1 MEIKD
6 ISLTID
12 PGMPVWPGD
21 DPVELFR
28 KQKIEDGKNANVSFL
43 SLSVH
48 TGSHIDAPF
57 HFLQDGTTVDKI
69 PMELLIGETQVVN
82 IPKSA
87 NWIDAQI
94 LENAGIQTGIS
105 RVLFKTS
112 NSEYWQRNEKD
123 FKKEFVAITDDG
135 AKWIVDH
142 GIKTIGIDYLSIA
155 PFGNSRPTHRTL
167 LGANTLIIEGV
178 NLSGIEPGIWMMYC
192 LPLKLKSSDGAP
204 ARVIL
209 MRD

>member
-6 ISLTID
+6 ISLVIEQ
-12 PGMPVWPGD
+12 GMPVWPGD

-48 TGSHIDAPF
+48 TGTHIDAPY
-57 HFLQDGTTVDKI
+57 HFLQDGKTVDKI
-69 PMELLIGETQVVN
+69 PLELLVGESQVIS
-82 IPKSA
+82 IPEASK
-87 NWIDAQI
+87 WIDAQV
-94 LENAGIQTGIS
+94 LEKAGIQAGIS

-112 NSEYWQRNEKD
+112 NSDYWQRNEKE
-123 FKKEFVAITDDG
+123 FKKNFIAIMDDG

-142 GIKTIGIDYLSIA
+142 GITTVAIDYLSIA

-167 LGANTLIIEGV
+167 LNANTLVIEGV
-178 NLSGIEPGIWMMYC
+178 NLSNVEPGLWTMYC
-192 LPLKLKSSDGAP
+192 LPLKLKGSDGAP

-209 MRD
+209 IRE

>member
-6 ISLTID
+6 ISLEIE

-21 DPVELFR
+21 DPVVLHR

-48 TGSHIDAPF
+48 TGTHIDAPF
-57 HFLQDGTTVDKI
+57 HFLQDGNTVDTI
-69 PMELLIGETQVVN
+69 PMELLVGETQVIN
-82 IPKSA
+82 IPESDR
-87 NWIDAQI
+87 WIDAQV
-94 LENAGIQTGIS
+94 LEHAAIQPGIT

-112 NSEYWQRNEKD
+112 NSVYWQNNEKKFTKD
-123 FKKEFVAITDDG
+123 FVAITDDG

-142 GIKTIGIDYLSIA
+142 GIKTVGIDYLSIA

-167 LGANTLIIEGV
+167 LGAKTLVIEGV

-192 LPLKLKSSDGAP
+192 LPLKLKGSDGAP

-209 MRD
+209 IRE

>member
-6 ISLTID
+6 ISLVIES
-12 PGMPVWPGD
+12 GMPVWPGD

-48 TGSHIDAPF
+48 TGTHIDAPY
-57 HFLQDGTTVDKI
+57 HFLQDGKSVDLLPLEFLVGESQVISI
-69 PMELLIGETQVVN
+69 PEA
-82 IPKSA
+82 SR
-87 NWIDAQI
+87 WIDAQV
-94 LENAGIQTGIS
+94 LERAGIQTGIT

-112 NSEYWQRNEKD
+112 NSEYWQRNEKE
-123 FKKEFVAITDDG
+123 FKKDFVAITDDG

-142 GIKTIGIDYLSIA
+142 GIKTVGIDYLSIA

-178 NLSGIEPGIWMMYC
+178 NLGGIEPGIWMMYC
-192 LPLKLKSSDGAP
+192 LPLKLKGSDGAP

-209 MRD
+209 IRE